1 LEGGREHRE
10 VATALPRELAK
21 GEFVDGVQLGIVTR
35 GEFRILTEDKLAPLR
50 KLSNEIDTSIL
61 TTLLAPSVSSIAL

>member
-1 LEGGREHRE
+1 M
-10 VATALPRELAK
+10 ATALPRELAK